1 MTAGLD
7 QMQPPNKMS
16 AQNNKKKDHSNSKN
30 KFTHRFIIA
39 HNVVNVCRP
48 VNKPYDKHPIRPVE
62 SKMVGISDAT

>member
-7 QMQPPNKMS
+7 QMQPPNKIS

-39 HNVVNVCRP
+39 HNVV
-48 VNKPYDKHPIRPVE
+48 
-62 SKMVGISDAT
+62 MFVGQ